1 MALKHTYSLSI
12 RNDAGSGV
20 VDSYS
25 FSADAE
31 ENFSDVA
38 AASSTKEIDL
48 VVTVANIE
56 SFFIEADQDV
66 TLKVNSTGSP
76 TPSVALTKGQA
87 FYWNSGLT
95 GTNPLTTNI
104 TKLYFVNAGIKD
116 ANVKGGFLL
125 NQGV

>member
-25 FSADAE
+25 FTADAE

-38 AASSTKEIDL
+38 TAGTTKEIDL
-48 VVTVANIE
+48 VVMVANIE

-66 TLKVNSTGSP
+66 TLKVNSTGAP
-76 TPSVALTKGQA
+76 APSVDLAKGQA
-87 FYWNSGLT
+87 FYWNTGLS

-104 TKLYFVNAGIKD
+104 TKLYFD
-116 ANVKGGFLL
+116 
-125 NQGV
+125 